1 MHPILNDMNR
11 RGRERYM
18 KKTTLMAAILVL
30 LLTPYAAVAA
40 EGGSIECSANTTIL
54 LNGKEVKYY
63 DSIFINGRFLVPLRP
78 IAEALDATVEWQPPD
93 TVYIHKG
100 ETRIVLKI
108 DSTTVLKNQETVFLE
123 QPPIIVRGRTVVSL
137 RFLEDAL
144 GAHADWDADL
154 GLITIESD
162 GVFTSPRQPI
172 GDYLL
177 AGVSLKK
184 QYPNP
189 GPTSGPVLNEAGKYV
204 LEQGFLNKVEE
215 IQYTPSYLYE
225 HKNYD
230 TLVIGSDG
238 AGGPKRAVWLTKDED
253 TSRISVLAT
262 VFLDEGISRDTLFSI
277 LKDKA
282 IENPI
287 KKVYLTPV
295 KDRVCWLAIAENR
308 YYYVDFHTGEI
319 LIENTY
325 CPVGK

>member
-1 MHPILNDMNR
+1 
-11 RGRERYM
+11 M
-18 KKTTLMAAILVL
+18 KKITILATVLIL
-30 LLTPYAAVAA
+30 LLTPLAALAD
-40 EGGSIECSANTTIL
+40 EGGSIKCPMNTMIL
-54 LNGKEVKYY
+54 LNGKEIVHY
-63 DSIFINGRFLVPLRP
+63 DVVFVNGRILVPLRA
-78 IAEALDATVEWQPPD
+78 IAEALNATVEWQAPD
-93 TVYIHKG
+93 MVYIHKG
-100 ETRIVLKI
+100 ESRIILKI
-108 DSTTVLKNQETVFLE
+108 NSTTAVKNQETIFLE
-123 QPPIIVRGRTVVSL
+123 QPPIIANERTRVSL

-172 GDYLL
+172 GDDLL